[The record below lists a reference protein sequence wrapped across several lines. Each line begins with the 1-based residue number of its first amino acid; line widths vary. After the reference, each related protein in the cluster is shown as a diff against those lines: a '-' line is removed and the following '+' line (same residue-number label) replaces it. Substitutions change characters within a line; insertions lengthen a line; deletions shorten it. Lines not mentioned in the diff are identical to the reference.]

1 MNATDTPRRL
11 GGRGVL
17 IIAVIAFLVMLTPN
31 IILAVTAAGWL
42 ASSKRGVYEVPA
54 ARIVPLLAIL
64 VAAGTPG

>member
-31 IILAVTAAGWL
+31 IILAVTAARTFSGV
-42 ASSKRGVYEVPA
+42 SKAMTSP
-54 ARIVPLLAIL
+54 
-64 VAAGTPG
+64 